1 MDVKSLSIF
10 IAVASA
16 LIVPALIIVFFSHF
30 KSNSTFAI
38 HSKPVPLT
46 NNNLHFGLV
55 FSVIILI
62 AWLVLPWV
70 FFYTTSGTFLY
81 YLESFI
87 LALFML
93 MTLIAALV
101 TFLRKN
107 QDG

>member
-1 MDVKSLSIF
+1 MDIQSLLIF

-16 LIVPALIIVFFSHF
+16 LIVPALILAFFSHF
-30 KSNSTFAI
+30 KTNSTFAV

-46 NNNLHFGLV
+46 NNNLHFSLV
-55 FSVIILI
+55 FSVAVIIV
-62 AWLVLPWV
+62 WLVLPWIL
-70 FFYTTSGTFLY
+70 FYTTSGTYLY

-93 MTLIAALV
+93 MILVATLV

-107 QDG
+107 QNG